1 MPHAEGDP
9 DIRHKV
15 GDRVRM
21 IYPNRN
27 WTHAIG
33 AIGEV
38 VGVSGDDIIT
48 VEWDSRK
55 IRHGFYHWRFEAA
68 NVPLELYTA
77 IATRDA
83 RPARYLGKS
92 DDPERPIRAAV
103 QIGGEERELT
113 YQANGLF
120 YKNVTQDIDLV
131 NV

>member
-9 DIRHKV
+9 NIRHKV

-21 IYPNRN
+21 IYSNKN
-27 WTHAIG
+27 WAHAIG
-33 AIGEV
+33 ATGVV
-38 VGVSGDDIIT
+38 VGVSGYELMT
-48 VEWDSRK
+48 VEWDANK
-55 IRHGFYHWRFEAA
+55 HRHAFYHWRFEAYS
-68 NVPLELYTA
+68 PELKVKEKV
-77 IATRDA
+77 ATRDA